1 MASQITKSR
10 NLIWGNLVKR
20 KFSSQNIFGHHMAWK
35 NPWWQMAPIEIS
47 FIGTFSYE
55 LRGGNSLIPWNSA
68 GGFEVGPKKP
78 GGERNLSYKIY
89 FLGHLPGTP
98 QLPYMTRIVWGPIW
112 QHWDLNKKNGWSL
125 WRFFGAFFGAFFFC
139 NTWGEAAWCSSWCF
153 FLRSADV
160 CFYFSKMKVFLLE
173 VKLGMHKDKMDEN
186 YNHTLYICI
195 LYSIYI

>member
-125 WRFFGAFFGAFFFC
+125 WRFFGAFFGAFFLQYLGGSCLVQFLM
-139 NTWGEAAWCSSWCF
+139 F
-153 FLRSADV
+153 FSQICRCL
-160 CFYFSKMKVFLLE
+160 FLFFE
-173 VKLGMHKDKMDEN
+173 DESFFVGSQ
-186 YNHTLYICI
+186 TGDA
-195 LYSIYI
+195 